1 MLSLFAAAQHGIT
14 NLDYSNPAGDKQAS
28 LSVHKK
34 CFNTFNECAGHE
46 DANIMNSSSS
56 WRGRDSS
63 TLTTLQLNTDNFL
76 TSGAT
81 AGSITPEFQIGAATS
96 EGNVR
101 SDLENRGLS
110 TVTECLKVG
119 GGSGGLSTVTECLK
133 VGGGSGG
140 DTNKSKI
147 KYTTKSNI
155 LLVAFCC
162 AALLLFT
169 RSATA
174 DKKVAEGAR
183 LQIQASQSRC
193 HAAAHESFVSL
204 SLSVS
209 SSSSRVLPPQP
220 QLLSLCG
227 VIAGQPGLKL
237 TSIVFS
243 ATAGTQSLRA
253 TRLGSSS

>member
-14 NLDYSNPAGDKQAS
+14 NLDYSNPATDKQAS
-28 LSVHKK
+28 LFVHKK
-34 CFNTFNECAGHE
+34 CFNTFNEFAGDE

-63 TLTTLQLNTDNFL
+63 TLTTLLLNTDNFL

-81 AGSITPEFQIGAATS
+81 AGSIITPEFEIS
-96 EGNVR
+96 NREGNVR
-101 SDLENRGLS
+101 GDLEN
-110 TVTECLKVG
+110 C
-119 GGSGGLSTVTECLK
+119 GLSTVTECLK

-147 KYTTKSNI
+147 KYTTKSNML

-183 LQIQASQSRC
+183 LQTQASQSRC
-193 HAAAHESFVSL
+193 HAAAHESSL
-204 SLSVS
+204 SLSLRPRPVS
-209 SSSSRVLPPQP
+209 YPPQP
-220 QLLSLCG
+220 RLLSLCG

>member
-28 LSVHKK
+28 LCVHKK

-101 SDLENRGLS
+101 SDLEN
-110 TVTECLKVG
+110 C
-119 GGSGGLSTVTECLK
+119 GLSTVTECLK

-155 LLVAFCC
+155 LLLVAFCC

>member
-14 NLDYSNPAGDKQAS
+14 NLDYSTPAGDKQAS
-28 LSVHKK
+28 LCVHKK

-76 TSGAT
+76 ASCAT
-81 AGSITPEFQIGAATS
+81 AGSNTPEFET
-96 EGNVR
+96 

-237 TSIVFS
+237 TSIVFL